1 MIMCAIYLRKLLSS
15 SVCVFSCLNFDVYVW
30 WWWTGGGVGGGGGF
44 GGGGG
49 DDDEEEEEE
58 EEDDDDG
65 NVTYIVY
72 RNRYKCVYVAGRLC
86 SNL

>member
-1 MIMCAIYLRKLLSS
+1 MFMY
-15 SVCVFSCLNFDVYVW
+15 
-30 WWWTGGGVGGGGGF
+30 GGGVGGGGGF

-49 DDDEEEEEE
+49 GDDDE